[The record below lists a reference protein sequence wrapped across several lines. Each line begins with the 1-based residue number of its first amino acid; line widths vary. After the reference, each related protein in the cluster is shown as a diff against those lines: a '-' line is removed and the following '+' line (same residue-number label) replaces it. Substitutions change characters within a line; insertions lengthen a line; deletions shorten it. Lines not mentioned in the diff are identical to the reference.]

1 VNVPIKDAVI
11 RVDVDEVKGE
21 TPKAILVLV
30 EGEEFWVPKS
40 VIIVDESDTM
50 GEGDRGTL
58 VVQGWFGREKGWD

>member
-1 VNVPIKDAVI
+1 MPIKDAVI

-40 VIIVDESDTM
+40 VIVADESDTM
-50 GEGDRGTL
+50 GVGDRGTL
-58 VVQGWFGREKGWD
+58 AVQGWFGREKGWD